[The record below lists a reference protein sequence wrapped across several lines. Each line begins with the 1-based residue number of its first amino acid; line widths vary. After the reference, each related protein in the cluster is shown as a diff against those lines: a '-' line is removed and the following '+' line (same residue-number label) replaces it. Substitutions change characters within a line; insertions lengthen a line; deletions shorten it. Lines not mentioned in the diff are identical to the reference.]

1 MTLTGKCE
9 IIKTDIFRL
18 RESTGYKKV
27 INERQEEMGEDNN
40 NFGGYQPTEDNGQ
53 AGQQNPYAG
62 APQYGQN
69 DQNYGQPGGQYGQNY
84 GQPGG
89 QYDQNYGQPG
99 GQYDQNYGQPNGQYD
114 QNYGQYG
121 QPNGQYG
128 QPGDPYGQNYA
139 NQNLNMGGGPAYP
152 QNNMPQESKG
162 VSIASMVL
170 GIFSLTFGCCITY
183 VGIATAIAGLITGII
198 SLKDKK
204 PGRGMAIAGIIM
216 SAIALVFLVFCIILV
231 LTSDTY
237 QDMVDEMLRQIQ
249 SGSY

>member
-1 MTLTGKCE
+1 M
-9 IIKTDIFRL
+9 
-18 RESTGYKKV
+18 GYKKV

-40 NFGGYQPTEDNGQ
+40 SFGGISQQKTTDRRDSRQ

-69 DQNYGQPGGQYGQNY
+69 DQNYGQSDGQYGQNYGQQGGQYDQNYGQPGGQYGQNY

-89 QYDQNYGQPG
+89 QYGQG
-99 GQYDQNYGQPNGQYD
+99 
-114 QNYGQYG
+114 YGQYG
-121 QPNGQYG
+121 QGYG

-139 NQNLNMGGGPAYP
+139 NQDMNMGGGPAYP
-152 QNNMPQESKG
+152 QNNMQPQESKG

-204 PGRGMAIAGIIM
+204 PGKGMAIAGIIM

-237 QDMVDEMLRQIQ
+237 QDMVDEILRQIQ

>member
-1 MTLTGKCE
+1 M
-9 IIKTDIFRL
+9 
-18 RESTGYKKV
+18 GYKKV

-40 NFGGYQPTEDNGQ
+40 SFGGYQPTEDNRQ

-69 DQNYGQPGGQYGQNY
+69 DQNYGQSDGQYGQNY

-89 QYDQNYGQPG
+89 QYGQG
-99 GQYDQNYGQPNGQYD
+99 
-114 QNYGQYG
+114 YGQYG
-121 QPNGQYG
+121 QGYG

-139 NQNLNMGGGPAYP
+139 NQDMNMGGGPAYP
-152 QNNMPQESKG
+152 QNNMQPQESKG

-204 PGRGMAIAGIIM
+204 PGKGMAIAGIIM

-237 QDMVDEMLRQIQ
+237 QDMVDEILRQIQ

>member
-1 MTLTGKCE
+1 M
-9 IIKTDIFRL
+9 
-18 RESTGYKKV
+18 GYKKV

-40 NFGGYQPTEDNGQ
+40 SFGGYQPTEDNGQ
-53 AGQQNPYAG
+53 VGQQNPYEG

-89 QYDQNYGQPG
+89 QYDQNYGQ
-99 GQYDQNYGQPNGQYD
+99 YGQG
-114 QNYGQYG
+114 
-121 QPNGQYG
+121 YG

-139 NQNLNMGGGPAYP
+139 NQDMNMGGGPAYP
-152 QNNMPQESKG
+152 QNNMQPQESKG

-204 PGRGMAIAGIIM
+204 PGKGMAIAGIIM

-237 QDMVDEMLRQIQ
+237 QDMVDEILRQIQ

>member
-1 MTLTGKCE
+1 
-9 IIKTDIFRL
+9 
-18 RESTGYKKV
+18 
-27 INERQEEMGEDNN
+27 MGEDNN
-40 NFGGYQPTEDNGQ
+40 SFGGYQPTEDNGQ
-53 AGQQNPYAG
+53 VGQQNPYEG

-89 QYDQNYGQPG
+89 QYDQNYGQP
-99 GQYDQNYGQPNGQYD
+99 NGQYD

-121 QPNGQYG
+121 QPNGQYGQGYG

-139 NQNLNMGGGPAYP
+139 NQNLNMGGDPAYP

-204 PGRGMAIAGIIM
+204 PGKGMAIAGIIM
-216 SAIALVFLVFCIILV
+216 SAIELVFLVFCIILV

-237 QDMVDEMLRQIQ
+237 QDMVDEILRQIQ

>member
-1 MTLTGKCE
+1 M
-9 IIKTDIFRL
+9 
-18 RESTGYKKV
+18 GYKKV

-40 NFGGYQPTEDNGQ
+40 SFGGYQPTEDNRQ

-69 DQNYGQPGGQYGQNY
+69 DQNYGQPGGQYGQ
-84 GQPGG
+84 G
-89 QYDQNYGQPG
+89 
-99 GQYDQNYGQPNGQYD
+99 
-114 QNYGQYG
+114 YGQYG
-121 QPNGQYG
+121 QGYG

-139 NQNLNMGGGPAYP
+139 NQDMNMGGGPAYP
-152 QNNMPQESKG
+152 QNNMQPQESKG

-204 PGRGMAIAGIIM
+204 PGKGMAIAGIIM

-237 QDMVDEMLRQIQ
+237 QDMVDEILRQIQ

>member
-1 MTLTGKCE
+1 
-9 IIKTDIFRL
+9 
-18 RESTGYKKV
+18 
-27 INERQEEMGEDNN
+27 MGEDNN

-162 VSIASMVL
+162 ISIASMVL

-204 PGRGMAIAGIIM
+204 PGKGMAIAGIIM

>member
-1 MTLTGKCE
+1 M
-9 IIKTDIFRL
+9 
-18 RESTGYKKV
+18 GYKKV

-40 NFGGYQPTEDNGQ
+40 SFGGYQPTEDNRQ

-69 DQNYGQPGGQYGQNY
+69 DQNYGQSDGQYGQR
-84 GQPGG
+84 
-89 QYDQNYGQPG
+89 
-99 GQYDQNYGQPNGQYD
+99 
-114 QNYGQYG
+114 YGQYG
-121 QPNGQYG
+121 QGYG

-139 NQNLNMGGGPAYP
+139 NQDMNMGGGPAYP
-152 QNNMPQESKG
+152 QNNMQPQESKG

-204 PGRGMAIAGIIM
+204 PGKGMAIAGIIM

-237 QDMVDEMLRQIQ
+237 QDMVDEILRQIQ

>member
-1 MTLTGKCE
+1 MCE

-89 QYDQNYGQPG
+89 QN
-99 GQYDQNYGQPNGQYD
+99 DQNYGQPNGQYDQNYGQYD

-128 QPGDPYGQNYA
+128 QGYGQPRDPYGQNYA

-204 PGRGMAIAGIIM
+204 PGKGMAIAGIIM

-237 QDMVDEMLRQIQ
+237 QDMVEEILRQIQ

>member
-1 MTLTGKCE
+1 M
-9 IIKTDIFRL
+9 
-18 RESTGYKKV
+18 GYKKV

-40 NFGGYQPTEDNGQ
+40 SFGGYQPTEDNRQ

-69 DQNYGQPGGQYGQNY
+69 DQNYGQSDGQYGQNY

-99 GQYDQNYGQPNGQYD
+99 GQYGQG
-114 QNYGQYG
+114 YGQYG
-121 QPNGQYG
+121 QGYG

-139 NQNLNMGGGPAYP
+139 NQDMNMGGGPAYP
-152 QNNMPQESKG
+152 QNNMQPQESKG

-204 PGRGMAIAGIIM
+204 PGKGMAIAGIIM

-237 QDMVDEMLRQIQ
+237 QDMVDEILRQIQ

>member
-1 MTLTGKCE
+1 M
-9 IIKTDIFRL
+9 
-18 RESTGYKKV
+18 GYKKV

-40 NFGGYQPTEDNGQ
+40 SFGGYQPTEDNRQ

-69 DQNYGQPGGQYGQNY
+69 DQNYGQSDGQYGQNYGQPGGQYGQNY

-89 QYDQNYGQPG
+89 QYGQG
-99 GQYDQNYGQPNGQYD
+99 
-114 QNYGQYG
+114 YGQYG
-121 QPNGQYG
+121 QGYG

-139 NQNLNMGGGPAYP
+139 NQDMNMGGGPAYP
-152 QNNMPQESKG
+152 QNNMQPQESKG

-204 PGRGMAIAGIIM
+204 PGKGMAIAGIIM

-237 QDMVDEMLRQIQ
+237 QDMVDEILRQIQ

>member
-162 VSIASMVL
+162 ISIASMVL

-204 PGRGMAIAGIIM
+204 PGKGLAIAGIIM

-237 QDMVDEMLRQIQ
+237 QDMVDEILRQIQ

>member
-1 MTLTGKCE
+1 M
-9 IIKTDIFRL
+9 
-18 RESTGYKKV
+18 GYKKV
-27 INERQEEMGEDNN
+27 IKERQEEMGEDNN
-40 NFGGYQPTEDNGQ
+40 SFGGYQPTEDNGQ
-53 AGQQNPYAG
+53 VGQQNPYEG

-89 QYDQNYGQPG
+89 QYDQNYGQ
-99 GQYDQNYGQPNGQYD
+99 YGQPNGQY
-114 QNYGQYG
+114 GQG
-121 QPNGQYG
+121 YG

-204 PGRGMAIAGIIM
+204 PGKGMAIAGIIM

-237 QDMVDEMLRQIQ
+237 QDMVDEILRQIQ

>member
-1 MTLTGKCE
+1 M
-9 IIKTDIFRL
+9 
-18 RESTGYKKV
+18 GYKKV

-40 NFGGYQPTEDNGQ
+40 SFGGYQPTEDNRQ

-69 DQNYGQPGGQYGQNY
+69 DQNYGQSDGQYGQ
-84 GQPGG
+84 G
-89 QYDQNYGQPG
+89 
-99 GQYDQNYGQPNGQYD
+99 
-114 QNYGQYG
+114 YGQYG
-121 QPNGQYG
+121 QGYG

-139 NQNLNMGGGPAYP
+139 NQDMNMGGGPAYP
-152 QNNMPQESKG
+152 QNNMQPQESKG

-204 PGRGMAIAGIIM
+204 PGKGMAIAGIIM

-237 QDMVDEMLRQIQ
+237 QDMVDEILRQIQ

>member
-1 MTLTGKCE
+1 M
-9 IIKTDIFRL
+9 
-18 RESTGYKKV
+18 GYKKV

-40 NFGGYQPTEDNGQ
+40 SFGGYQPTEDNRQ

-62 APQYGQN
+62 APQYGQNDQNYGQSDGQYGQN

-89 QYDQNYGQPG
+89 QYGQG
-99 GQYDQNYGQPNGQYD
+99 
-114 QNYGQYG
+114 YGQYG
-121 QPNGQYG
+121 QGYG

-139 NQNLNMGGGPAYP
+139 NQDMNMGGGPAYP
-152 QNNMPQESKG
+152 QNNMQPQESKG

-204 PGRGMAIAGIIM
+204 PGKGMAIAGIIM

-237 QDMVDEMLRQIQ
+237 QDMVDEILRQIQ

>member
-1 MTLTGKCE
+1 M
-9 IIKTDIFRL
+9 
-18 RESTGYKKV
+18 GYKKV

-40 NFGGYQPTEDNGQ
+40 SFGGYQPTEDNRQ

-69 DQNYGQPGGQYGQNY
+69 DQNYGQSDGQYGQN
-84 GQPGG
+84 
-89 QYDQNYGQPG
+89 DQNYSQSDGQ
-99 GQYDQNYGQPNGQYD
+99 
-114 QNYGQYG
+114 YGQYG
-121 QPNGQYG
+121 QGYG

-139 NQNLNMGGGPAYP
+139 NQDMNMGGGPAYP
-152 QNNMPQESKG
+152 QNNMQPQESKG

-204 PGRGMAIAGIIM
+204 PGKGMAIAGIIM

-237 QDMVDEMLRQIQ
+237 QDMVDEILRQIQ

>member
-1 MTLTGKCE
+1 M
-9 IIKTDIFRL
+9 
-18 RESTGYKKV
+18 GYKKV

-40 NFGGYQPTEDNGQ
+40 SFGGYQPTEDNRQ

-62 APQYGQN
+62 APQYGQY

-89 QYDQNYGQPG
+89 QYGQG
-99 GQYDQNYGQPNGQYD
+99 
-114 QNYGQYG
+114 YGQYG
-121 QPNGQYG
+121 QGYG

-139 NQNLNMGGGPAYP
+139 NQDMNMGGGQAYP
-152 QNNMPQESKG
+152 QNNMQPQESKG

-204 PGRGMAIAGIIM
+204 PGKGMAIAGIIM

-237 QDMVDEMLRQIQ
+237 QDMVDEILRQIQ

>member
-1 MTLTGKCE
+1 
-9 IIKTDIFRL
+9 
-18 RESTGYKKV
+18 
-27 INERQEEMGEDNN
+27 MGEDNN
-40 NFGGYQPTEDNGQ
+40 SFGGYQPTEDNGQ

-69 DQNYGQPGGQYGQNY
+69 DQNYGQSDGQYGQNY

-99 GQYDQNYGQPNGQYD
+99 GQYDQNYGQPNGQY
-114 QNYGQYG
+114 GQG
-121 QPNGQYG
+121 YG

-204 PGRGMAIAGIIM
+204 PGKGMAIAGIIM

-237 QDMVDEMLRQIQ
+237 QDMVDEILRQIQ

>member
-69 DQNYGQPGGQYGQNY
+69 DQNYGQLGGQYGQNY

>member
-1 MTLTGKCE
+1 M
-9 IIKTDIFRL
+9 
-18 RESTGYKKV
+18 GYKKV

-40 NFGGYQPTEDNGQ
+40 SFGGYQPTEDNRQ

-69 DQNYGQPGGQYGQNY
+69 DQNYGQSDGQYGQNDQNYGQSDGQYGQNY

-89 QYDQNYGQPG
+89 QYGQG
-99 GQYDQNYGQPNGQYD
+99 
-114 QNYGQYG
+114 YGQYG
-121 QPNGQYG
+121 QGYG

-139 NQNLNMGGGPAYP
+139 NQDMNMGGGPAYP
-152 QNNMPQESKG
+152 QNNMQPQESKG

-204 PGRGMAIAGIIM
+204 PGKGMAIAGIIM

-237 QDMVDEMLRQIQ
+237 QDMVDEILRQIQ

>member
-89 QYDQNYGQPG
+89 QYDQNYGQP
-99 GQYDQNYGQPNGQYD
+99 NGQYD

-162 VSIASMVL
+162 ISIASMVL

-204 PGRGMAIAGIIM
+204 PGKGMAIAGIIM

-237 QDMVDEMLRQIQ
+237 QDMVDEILRQIQ

>member
-1 MTLTGKCE
+1 
-9 IIKTDIFRL
+9 
-18 RESTGYKKV
+18 
-27 INERQEEMGEDNN
+27 MGEDNN

-204 PGRGMAIAGIIM
+204 PGKGMAIAGIIM

>member
-1 MTLTGKCE
+1 M
-9 IIKTDIFRL
+9 
-18 RESTGYKKV
+18 GYKKV

-40 NFGGYQPTEDNGQ
+40 SFGGYQPTEDNRQ

-69 DQNYGQPGGQYGQNY
+69 DQNYGQSDGQYGQNY

-89 QYDQNYGQPG
+89 QYGQG
-99 GQYDQNYGQPNGQYD
+99 
-114 QNYGQYG
+114 YGQYG
-121 QPNGQYG
+121 QGYG

-139 NQNLNMGGGPAYP
+139 NQDMNMGGGPAYP
-152 QNNMPQESKG
+152 QNNMQPQKSKG

-198 SLKDKK
+198 SLNDKK
-204 PGRGMAIAGIIM
+204 PGKGMAIAGIIM

-237 QDMVDEMLRQIQ
+237 LDMVDEILRQI
-249 SGSY
+249 

>member
-1 MTLTGKCE
+1 
-9 IIKTDIFRL
+9 
-18 RESTGYKKV
+18 
-27 INERQEEMGEDNN
+27 MGEDNN

-162 VSIASMVL
+162 ISIASMVL

-204 PGRGMAIAGIIM
+204 PGKGMAIAGIIM

-237 QDMVDEMLRQIQ
+237 QDMVDEILRQIQ

>member
-1 MTLTGKCE
+1 M
-9 IIKTDIFRL
+9 
-18 RESTGYKKV
+18 GYKKV

-40 NFGGYQPTEDNGQ
+40 SFGGYQPTEDNRQ

-69 DQNYGQPGGQYGQNY
+69 DQNYGQSDGQYGQNYGQQGGQYDQNYGQPGGQYGQNY

-89 QYDQNYGQPG
+89 QYGQG
-99 GQYDQNYGQPNGQYD
+99 
-114 QNYGQYG
+114 YGQYG
-121 QPNGQYG
+121 QGYG

-139 NQNLNMGGGPAYP
+139 NQDMNMGGGPAYP
-152 QNNMPQESKG
+152 QNNMQPQESKG

-204 PGRGMAIAGIIM
+204 PGKYYNERNSTCVPG
-216 SAIALVFLVFCIILV
+216 V
-231 LTSDTY
+231 LY
-237 QDMVDEMLRQIQ
+237 YP
-249 SGSY
+249 GSYIGHISGYGGRNTQTDTVRKLLKM

>member
-1 MTLTGKCE
+1 M
-9 IIKTDIFRL
+9 
-18 RESTGYKKV
+18 GYKKV

-40 NFGGYQPTEDNGQ
+40 SFGGYQPTEDNGQ
-53 AGQQNPYAG
+53 VGQQNPYEG

-84 GQPGG
+84 GQ
-89 QYDQNYGQPG
+89 YGQG
-99 GQYDQNYGQPNGQYD
+99 
-114 QNYGQYG
+114 
-121 QPNGQYG
+121 YG

-139 NQNLNMGGGPAYP
+139 NQDMNMGGGPAYP
-152 QNNMPQESKG
+152 QNNMQPQESKG
-162 VSIASMVL
+162 ISIASMVL

-183 VGIATAIAGLITGII
+183 VGIASAIAGIITGII
-198 SLKDKK
+198 SLKNKK
-204 PGRGMAIAGIIM
+204 PGKGMAIAGIIM

-237 QDMVDEMLRQIQ
+237 QDMVDEILRQIQ

>member
-1 MTLTGKCE
+1 
-9 IIKTDIFRL
+9 
-18 RESTGYKKV
+18 
-27 INERQEEMGEDNN
+27 MGEDNN

-53 AGQQNPYAG
+53 AGPQNPYAG

-89 QYDQNYGQPG
+89 QYDQNYGQPN
-99 GQYDQNYGQPNGQYD
+99 GQYDQNYGQYD

-121 QPNGQYG
+121 QPNGQYGQGYG

-204 PGRGMAIAGIIM
+204 PGKGMAIAGIIM

-237 QDMVDEMLRQIQ
+237 QDMVDEILRQIQ

>member
-1 MTLTGKCE
+1 M
-9 IIKTDIFRL
+9 
-18 RESTGYKKV
+18 GYKKV

-40 NFGGYQPTEDNGQ
+40 SFGGYQPTEDNRQ

-69 DQNYGQPGGQYGQNY
+69 DQNYGQSDGQYGQNY

-99 GQYDQNYGQPNGQYD
+99 GQYGQNYGQPGGQYG
-114 QNYGQYG
+114 QGYGQYG
-121 QPNGQYG
+121 QGYG

-139 NQNLNMGGGPAYP
+139 NQDMNMGGGPAYP
-152 QNNMPQESKG
+152 QNNMQPQESKG

-204 PGRGMAIAGIIM
+204 PGKGMAIAGIIM
-216 SAIALVFLVFCIILV
+216 SAIALVFLVFCIILHR
-231 LTSDTY
+231 THIRIWWTKYSDRY
-237 QDMVDEMLRQIQ
+237 SQEAIKNVIN
-249 SGSY
+249 

>member
-1 MTLTGKCE
+1 M
-9 IIKTDIFRL
+9 
-18 RESTGYKKV
+18 GYKKV

-40 NFGGYQPTEDNGQ
+40 SFGGYQPTEDNRQ

-69 DQNYGQPGGQYGQNY
+69 DQNYGQSDGQYGQNDQNYSQSDGQYGQNY

-99 GQYDQNYGQPNGQYD
+99 GQYGQNYGQPG
-114 QNYGQYG
+114 
-121 QPNGQYG
+121 GQYG

-139 NQNLNMGGGPAYP
+139 NQDMNMGGGPAYP
-152 QNNMPQESKG
+152 QNNMQPQESKG

-204 PGRGMAIAGIIM
+204 PGKGMAIAGIIM

-237 QDMVDEMLRQIQ
+237 QDMVDEILRQIQ

>member
-1 MTLTGKCE
+1 M
-9 IIKTDIFRL
+9 
-18 RESTGYKKV
+18 GYKKV
-27 INERQEEMGEDNN
+27 IKERQEEMGEDNN
-40 NFGGYQPTEDNGQ
+40 SFGGYQPTEDNGQ
-53 AGQQNPYAG
+53 VGQQNPYEG
-62 APQYGQN
+62 APQYGQY

-89 QYDQNYGQPG
+89 QYG
-99 GQYDQNYGQPNGQYD
+99 

-121 QPNGQYG
+121 QGYG

>member
-1 MTLTGKCE
+1 M
-9 IIKTDIFRL
+9 
-18 RESTGYKKV
+18 GYKKV

-40 NFGGYQPTEDNGQ
+40 SFGGYQPTEDNRQ

-69 DQNYGQPGGQYGQNY
+69 DQNYGQSDGQYGQNDQNYGQSDGQYGQNY

-89 QYDQNYGQPG
+89 QYDQNYGQG
-99 GQYDQNYGQPNGQYD
+99 
-114 QNYGQYG
+114 
-121 QPNGQYG
+121 YG

-139 NQNLNMGGGPAYP
+139 NQDMNMGGGPAYP
-152 QNNMPQESKG
+152 QNNMQPQESKG

-204 PGRGMAIAGIIM
+204 PGKGMAIAGIIM

-237 QDMVDEMLRQIQ
+237 QDMVDEILRQIQ

>member
-9 IIKTDIFRL
+9 IIKIDIFRL

-89 QYDQNYGQPG
+89 QYDQNYGQP
-99 GQYDQNYGQPNGQYD
+99 NGQYD

-162 VSIASMVL
+162 ISIASMVL

-204 PGRGMAIAGIIM
+204 PGKGMAIAGIIM

-237 QDMVDEMLRQIQ
+237 QDMVDEILRQIQ

>member
-1 MTLTGKCE
+1 
-9 IIKTDIFRL
+9 
-18 RESTGYKKV
+18 
-27 INERQEEMGEDNN
+27 MGEDNN
-40 NFGGYQPTEDNGQ
+40 SFGGYQPTEDNGQ
-53 AGQQNPYAG
+53 VGQQNPYEG

-89 QYDQNYGQPG
+89 QYDQNYGQP
-99 GQYDQNYGQPNGQYD
+99 NGQYD
-114 QNYGQYG
+114 QN
-121 QPNGQYG
+121 YG

-204 PGRGMAIAGIIM
+204 PGKGMAIAGIIM

-237 QDMVDEMLRQIQ
+237 QDMVDEILRQIQ